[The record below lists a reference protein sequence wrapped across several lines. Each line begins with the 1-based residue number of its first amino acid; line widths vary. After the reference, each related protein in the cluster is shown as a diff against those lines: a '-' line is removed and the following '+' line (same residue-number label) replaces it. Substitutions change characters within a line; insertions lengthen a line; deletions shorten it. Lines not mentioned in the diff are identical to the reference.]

1 MPKNTQTQGIMTRPS
16 RLFTISALLFM
27 SLPTVYSAQADQ
39 GRFSLSSGID
49 YSSGKYGGTTETQ
62 VTYIP
67 VTGKYENG
75 DWLYKLTVPYI
86 SITGP
91 GNITPNIGQ
100 AVYTSSAIRTDA
112 GLGDVVASTT
122 YSLVNSARIGTVLD
136 VTGKVKF
143 GTADKYKGLG
153 SGANDYATEASLYKI
168 FGGVSTF
175 GTAGYKTFGQS
186 VGYTLNDVLYGSL
199 GISNKISEQTSAGVI
214 YDYRQPTSS
223 WSDPQKMWTVFMNRK
238 INPKWRMQTYL
249 FTGMGNSSPDFGG
262 GAILTDSF

>member
-1 MPKNTQTQGIMTRPS
+1 MIKPTRY
-16 RLFTISALLFM
+16 FFVGAALLL
-27 SLPTVYSAQADQ
+27 SLLSAHSASADQ

-67 VTGKYENG
+67 VTGKYETG

-91 GNITPNIGQ
+91 GNVVPNIGQ
-100 AVYTSSAIRTDA
+100 AVYASSAVRTDS

-168 FGGVSTF
+168 FGGVSAF

-186 VGYTLNDVLYGSL
+186 VGYTLNNVFYGSL
-199 GISNKISEQTSAGVI
+199 GISNKLSEQTSAGLI

-238 INPKWRMQTYL
+238 INTKWRVQTYL
-249 FTGMGNSSPDFGG
+249 FTGSGISSPDFGG
-262 GAILTDSF
+262 GAIVTDSF